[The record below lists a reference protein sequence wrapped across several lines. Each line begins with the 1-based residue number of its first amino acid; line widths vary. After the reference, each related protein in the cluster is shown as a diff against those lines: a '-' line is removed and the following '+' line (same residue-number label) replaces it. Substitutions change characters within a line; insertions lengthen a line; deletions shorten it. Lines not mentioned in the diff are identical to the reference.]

1 MSRRRHLKIIMI
13 NLFNLSFRLI
23 LTTKPLQ
30 YKTMMTKKR
39 IHVIYA
45 ALCLSYTVY
54 GGMVFMFF
62 HRDVRRQDWC
72 RMHTV
77 LTKTG
82 YFAAPF
88 FFFATTSLA
97 MFFNYVIII
106 YKLRISSKSIENS
119 GNMKIRK
126 LPRNNVKLTRAIIMT
141 LTAYNL
147 LYISLLR
154 YFSNNLINPL
164 IYYFTLKDFKD
175 SYSRLL
181 CCCVRHPIQE
191 KPTMKVAVI

>member
-1 MSRRRHLKIIMI
+1 
-13 NLFNLSFRLI
+13 
-23 LTTKPLQ
+23 
-30 YKTMMTKKR
+30 MMTKKR

-54 GGMVFMFF
+54 EGMIFMFF
-62 HRDVRRQDWC
+62 HRDVSRQDRC
-72 RMHTV
+72 RIHTV

-97 MFFNYVIII
+97 MFFNYVVII
-106 YKLRISSKSIENS
+106 YKLRKSSKSMEES
-119 GNMKIRK
+119 GNIKIRK

-147 LYISLLR
+147 FFIPAVAVTSVGSVLETFIGNSLFEILEDISLLC

-175 SYSRLL
+175 GYSRLL
-181 CCCVRHPIQE
+181 CCCARHPIQE
-191 KPTMKVAVI
+191 KPTIKVAVI